1 MTAGQPAFARPAFTW
16 NVHSIAQPHFA
27 LRRRVCHPPDDCG
40 ISLDLAKKR
49 PFQNSRSLAKFS
61 VLYLER
67 EMAINELRRALS
79 RIKKLETIGQRT
91 AFEQYA
97 RCRATGVAT
106 QIDTRFMF
114 QSGTLLGHGLAGII
128 DRPIKRNFII
138 RHTDVNRP
146 ALRRNYRLP
155 RDCGG
160 SFGVPRDPRL
170 RLPQARGG
178 TFSHGS

>member
-1 MTAGQPAFARPAFTW
+1 M
-16 NVHSIAQPHFA
+16 
-27 LRRRVCHPPDDCG
+27 
-40 ISLDLAKKR
+40 DLVYKR

-67 EMAINELRRALS
+67 EMAINELHRALS

-91 AFEQYA
+91 AFEQHT
-97 RCRATGVAT
+97 RCRTTDVAT

-114 QSGTLLGHGLAGII
+114 QPSALLGLGLAGIV

-138 RHTDVNRP
+138 RHTEVNRP

-155 RDCGG
+155 RDCGRA
-160 SFGVPRDPRL
+160 FGIQRNHRL
-170 RLPQARGG
+170 RLQQAL
-178 TFSHGS
+178 GSSLDR